1 MVTLQ
6 AFGNLW
12 SLISNSGFVA
22 QLVLLVLLGFS
33 ILSWGVTYRKFR
45 LFREA
50 RKQSQAFHSL
60 FRSASS
66 LSAIEDD
73 CEHFPRSP
81 LAGLFRAAYFELQQE
96 MEARAEASQVRN
108 WNGIERA
115 MQRASQI
122 EMTALEDSLTWLAT
136 TAAVT
141 PFIGLFG
148 TVIGIINAFQG
159 LGAGST
165 TTIQAVAPG
174 ISEALVATAAGLFA
188 AIPALIAYN
197 QFLGALKVFG
207 TEMEDFSIELLNLLE
222 RSFGS

>member
-6 AFGNLW
+6 GFGNLW

-22 QLVLLVLLGFS
+22 QLVLLLLLGFS
-33 ILSWGVTYRKFR
+33 ILSWAITYKKFR
-45 LFREA
+45 LFRES
-50 RKQSQAFHSL
+50 RKQSQAFHSH
-60 FRSASS
+60 FRAGSS
-66 LSAIEDD
+66 LSDIQDKCD
-73 CEHFPRSP
+73 LFPRSP
-81 LAGLFRAAYFELQQE
+81 LAGIFRAAYFELQQK
-96 MEARAEASQVRN
+96 MEGQTEASQVHN
-108 WNGIERA
+108 WKGIDRA
-115 MQRASQI
+115 MQRAAQI
-122 EMTALEDSLTWLAT
+122 EMTALEASLPWLAT

-148 TVIGIINAFQG
+148 TVLGIINAFQG

-197 QFLGALKVFG
+197 QFLGHLKVFG
-207 TEMEDFSIELLNLLE
+207 TEMDDFSNELLNLLE

>member
-22 QLVLLVLLGFS
+22 QLVFLILLGFS
-33 ILSWGVTYRKFR
+33 ILSWAITYKKFS
-45 LFREA
+45 LFRES
-50 RKQSQAFHSL
+50 RKQSQVFHSR
-60 FRSASS
+60 FRTSSS
-66 LSAIEDD
+66 LSDIQDE
-73 CEHFPRSP
+73 CELFPRSP
-81 LAGLFRAAYFELQQE
+81 LAGIFRAAYFQFQQE
-96 MEARAEASQVRN
+96 METQTEASQVHN
-108 WNGIERA
+108 WNGIDRA
-115 MQRASQI
+115 MQRAAQI
-122 EMTALEDSLTWLAT
+122 EMTALEESLTWLAT

-197 QFLGALKVFG
+197 QFLGRLKVFG
-207 TEMEDFSIELLNLLE
+207 TEMDDFSNELLNLLE
-222 RSFGS
+222 RSFGN